1 MKVTYHI
8 PTESYGFVEVEV
20 ELAEGAEPD
29 SYKDI
34 RELFIKRDNAG
45 ERLQ

>member
-1 MKVTYHI
+1 MKITYHI

-20 ELAEGAEPD
+20 ELAEGQEPD
-29 SYKDI
+29 SYKTI
-34 RELFIKRDNAG
+34 RELFIKRENGG